1 MRKRIVIIGGGPG
14 GYVAAIRGAQLGAEV
29 HLVESDRLGGT
40 CLNMGCIPTKTLLH
54 TAELYRIVKNGA
66 KIGLKTDGL
75 RVEWPV
81 LMKRK
86 EAVVNS
92 LVQGVTALLKANKVA
107 VYKGHAV
114 LQDERTVKI
123 DAPTPQTLS
132 ADAIILGVGS
142 VPVKPPFPGADLPN
156 VLDSTAALSLPEIPS
171 SLVIIGG
178 GVIGTEFAAL
188 YNSLGTKVTVV
199 EMLPEILPA
208 VDGQIVS
215 VIKKDLSSR
224 GVDFLTEARLSEVR
238 DAKKGLTAKVLTGQN
253 QLEINGEYVLVAVGR
268 RPNTEN
274 LGLESV
280 GVKTEKGAILVNEH
294 FETNVPGI
302 YAIGDCNAQTML
314 AHVAS
319 AQGIRAVEHA
329 LGYRSFYNRKVLPY
343 CIYTSPEVAGVGLT
357 EEQARNQ
364 GLSYRTGI
372 FPLAGNGKSII
383 EHCENGLVK
392 IIADTKYK
400 EILGVHIVGP
410 HATDLIAEGALAISL
425 EATVEEL
432 IALIHAHPT
441 ISEAVAEAAHAV
453 IGNPIHWPPGVKKD
467 IM

>member
-29 HLVESDRLGGT
+29 HLVESDSLGGT
-40 CLNMGCIPTKTLLH
+40 CLNVGCIPTKTLLH
-54 TAELYRIVKNGA
+54 TAELYRSVKNGA
-66 KIGLKTDGL
+66 KTGLVAEGL
-75 RVEWPV
+75 RVDWPT

-86 EAVVNS
+86 ESVVNR
-92 LVQGVTALLKANKVA
+92 LVQGVATLLKANKVA
-107 VYKGHAV
+107 VYKGRAV

-123 DAPTPQTLS
+123 EAATPQKLS
-132 ADAIILGVGS
+132 ADAIILAVGS
-142 VPVKPPFPGADLPN
+142 VPVKIPIPGAELPN
-156 VLDSTAALSLPEIPS
+156 VLDSTDALNLPGIPS

-199 EMLPEILPA
+199 EMLPEILTA
-208 VDGQIVS
+208 VDGQIAS
-215 VIKKDLSSR
+215 VIKKDLNSR
-224 GVDFLTEARLSEVR
+224 GVDFLTGARLAEIR
-238 DAKKGLTAKVLTGQN
+238 DTKKGLIAKVQTRQN
-253 QLEINGEYVLVAVGR
+253 PLEINGEYILIAVGR
-268 RPNTEN
+268 KPNTEN
-274 LGLESV
+274 LGLESI
-280 GVKTEKGAILVNEH
+280 GVKTERGAILINEH

-314 AHVAS
+314 AHAAS
-319 AQGIRAVEHA
+319 AQGIAAVEHIM
-329 LGYRSFYNRKVLPY
+329 GHRSFYNRKIIPY

-357 EEQARNQ
+357 EEQARLQ

-383 EHCENGLVK
+383 EDCENGLVK

-400 EILGVHIVGP
+400 EVLGVHIVGP
-410 HATDLIAEGALAISL
+410 RATDLIAEGAMAISL

-432 IALIHAHPT
+432 IATIHAHPT
-441 ISEAVAEAAHAV
+441 ISEALAEAAHAV
-453 IGNPIHWPPGVKKD
+453 VGNPIHWPPGAN
-467 IM
+467 